1 MEEALKEGKSLPMQQ
16 VLMFDGRK
24 RFCAMFA
31 SQYAAAAALKVSKQA
46 MNQAVN
52 GTIVTT
58 GGFYFRL
65 FNPNIVVDYTML
77 GKLNLDDFD
86 VACGIERKTFD
97 ESLYAVKV
105 GHKYETEARHKARKE
120 ARAQRRK
127 KKEERLL
134 QMLNKQLKTGEL
146 LV

>member
-1 MEEALKEGKSLPMQQ
+1 METLKEGKSLPMQQ

-24 RFCAMFA
+24 RLCAMFA

-77 GKLNLDDFD
+77 GKLNLDMQSRSDTSTKRRH
-86 VACGIERKTFD
+86 GIKPERKHAPR
-97 ESLYAVKV
+97 E
-105 GHKYETEARHKARKE
+105 E
-120 ARAQRRK
+120 RK
-127 KKEERLL
+127 KRRGCCKC
-134 QMLNKQLKTGEL
+134 
-146 LV
+146 